1 MTKSYL
7 LVGLALAVGACNTTQ
22 KTASTPKP
30 PVIKKAEPIVE
41 KEIDEIIVTAD
52 SLKKSKKNQDYT
64 LPIYNAS
71 QTRKVDLLH
80 TKLDVRFDWA
90 KQHLLGKAAI
100 KMKPWFYP
108 QSEVVLDAKNFDIKS
123 VTFEGKKEPLKYTYN
138 NEQITIQLGKTFTR
152 NDDFTLAIEYVAK
165 PNERKTIGGSE
176 AITSDK
182 GLFFINPLGEESD
195 KPMQIWTQGET
206 ENNSRWFPTF
216 DKPNERMTN
225 EIYMTVEDKYK
236 TLSNGVLASSKKN
249 ADGTRTDYW
258 KMEQSHAPYLVMM
271 AVGDFAVVKDK
282 WNGMEVNYYVEPK
295 FEKDAKAIFPNTTEM
310 LGFFSDKLGVK
321 YPWQKYSQII
331 VRDYVSGAMEN
342 TTAVIFGD
350 FMQKTTREL
359 KDDEGGTNE
368 KVVAHE
374 MFHHWFG
381 DYVTCESWSNLT
393 LNEGFANYSE
403 YLWLEH
409 KYGKEFADNH
419 RLDEVNGYMGSARQ
433 NAHSLINFGYKDKED
448 MFDAHSYN
456 KGGAIL
462 HMLRSHVGDEAFFTA
477 LKNYLTKNAYTSVEA
492 PQLRMAMEDITGE
505 DLNWFFNQWFN
516 NQGHP
521 VLDIN
526 YGYDAATKKASV
538 TIEQLQD
545 PEKNPA
551 IFVIPMAID
560 IYDANG
566 KKTREMVRM
575 TKRKETF
582 TFDAATKPA
591 LINTDAN
598 KSLLSEKND
607 HHTDEEWA
615 FMYKNAGNYIDR
627 TEALSALKEGKS
639 PAADKIF
646 KAALD
651 DKSWT
656 IRKDALNLNDAK
668 DATIAQKI
676 AVMAE
681 KDARPAVRAAA
692 IDALASTEDKA
703 HLPIIKKAIEADQS
717 YSVISSAL
725 QAINTLDPK
734 AAANYVAKLEN
745 EESGDIINAVGEIY
759 FANPDKKYLAFFE
772 KNWNKVEGYSAL
784 SFMAKYLALAAKYDD
799 ATDASITKLKE
810 VAVNQS
816 QNPWRRFGAA
826 KAIAD
831 YSKTIKAN
839 MDKVPSEK
847 KEAMTARLKTMGDY
861 LTDIKAKE
869 TNAQLKKLYESF
881 DKP

>member
-7 LVGLALAVGACNTTQ
+7 LVGLTLALGACGTAQ
-22 KTASTPKP
+22 KTASVPKP
-30 PVIKKAEPIVE
+30 PVIKKAEPI
-41 KEIDEIIVTAD
+41 KEETIDEIIVTAD
-52 SLKKSKKNQDYT
+52 SIKKSKKAEDFV
-64 LPIYNAS
+64 LPTYNAS

-80 TKLDVRFDWA
+80 TKLDVRFDWK

-108 QSEVVLDAKNFDIKS
+108 QSEVVLDAKNFDIKA
-123 VTFEGKKEPLKYTYN
+123 VTFDGKKEPLKYTYN

-152 NDDFTLAIEYVAK
+152 NDEFTLAIEYVAK
-165 PNERKTIGGSE
+165 PNDRTSTGGSE

-249 ADGTRTDYW
+249 NDGTRTDYW
-258 KMEQSHAPYLVMM
+258 KMDQSHAPYLIMM
-271 AVGDFAVVKDK
+271 AVGDFAIVKDK
-282 WNGMEVNYYVEPK
+282 WNGMDVNYYVEPK

-310 LGFFSDKLGVK
+310 LGFFSEKLGVK
-321 YPWQKYSQII
+321 YPWQKYSQIV

-350 FMQKTTREL
+350 FMQKTAREL

-381 DYVTCESWSNLT
+381 DYITTESWSNLT

-419 RLDEVNGYMGSARQ
+419 RVDETNGYISSARQ
-433 NAHSLINFGYKDKED
+433 NAHPLINFGFKDKED

-462 HMLRSHVGDEAFFTA
+462 HMLRTHVGDDAFFTA

-492 PQLRMAMEDITGE
+492 HQLRMAMEEVTGE
-505 DLNWFFNQWFN
+505 DLNWFFNQWFF

-526 YGYDAATKKASV
+526 YGYDAVTKKASV
-538 TIEQLQD
+538 TIEQLQN
-545 PEKNPA
+545 PEKNPP
-551 IFVIPMAID
+551 IFILPMAID
-560 IYDANG
+560 IYDASG

-591 LINTDAN
+591 LINTDAT
-598 KSLLSEKND
+598 KSLLSEKKDN
-607 HHTDEEWA
+607 HTEEEWA
-615 FMYKNAGNYIDR
+615 FMYQNSGNYIDR
-627 TEALSALKEGKS
+627 SEAMAALKDSKS
-639 PAADKIF
+639 PASGKIF

-651 DKSWT
+651 DKSW
-656 IRKDALNLNDAK
+656 ILRKEALNLNDPK
-668 DATIAQKI
+668 DASVAQKLTTI
-676 AVMAE
+676 AE

-692 IDALASTEDKA
+692 IEALASTESKA
-703 HLPIIKKAIEADQS
+703 HLPIIKKAIENDQS
-717 YSVISSAL
+717 YMVISSAL
-725 QAINTLDPK
+725 QAINALEPT
-734 AAANYVAKLEN
+734 AAASYVSKLEN
-745 EESGDIINAVGEIY
+745 EENGEIINALGEIY
-759 FANPDKKYLAFFE
+759 FANPDKKYLPFFE
-772 KNWNKVEGYSAL
+772 KNWNKIDGYNAL
-784 SFMAKYLALAAKYDD
+784 SFMAKYLALSAKYDET
-799 ATDASITKLKE
+799 TDGAITKLKD
-810 VAVNQS
+810 VAINQS

-826 KAIAD
+826 KALAD
-831 YSKTIKAN
+831 YSKEINKLPA
-839 MDKVPSEK
+839 DKK
-847 KEAMTARLKTMGDY
+847 TGFNNRLKTLSAY
-861 LTDIKAKE
+861 ITEIKAKE
-869 TNAQLKKLYESF
+869 TNAQLKKLYENF